1 MKRNLISDL
10 KRITDFLG
18 TAETLPSE
26 IKSKHITSF
35 RRGVFLNKDL
45 KKGTQ
50 IKANDLIYLRPNVGT
65 DARHYK
71 KIIGKKIKKNIKKLE
86 KLIINKNV

>member
-1 MKRNLISDL
+1 MNETKDLISDI
-10 KRITDFLG
+10 KRITDLLG
-18 TAETLPSE
+18 SDLKKPTSSE
-26 IKSKHITSF
+26 IKSKHLTSF

-71 KIIGKKIKKNIKKLE
+71 KIIGKN
-86 KLIINKNV
+86 